1 MRQTEIICKKP
12 LLSLSPDQKIELS
25 GKIQDNFFQLYQKLG
40 IKIGFSQIYELAYIA
55 NKIVRSVSYN
65 GSNYK
70 SGRSFFIPKLIMTIA
85 TII

>member
-1 MRQTEIICKKP
+1 MKQAKTVYEKP
-12 LLSLSPDQKIELS
+12 LLNLTPDQKIELS